1 MQTSA
6 LAPAWDRI
14 DTVLVDMDGT
24 LLDLAFDN
32 FFWLELVPA
41 KYADLHGLSQDE
53 ARRRLTARFQSAVG
67 TLAWYCTDHWSRD
80 LGLDINALKWAH
92 KHRIALLPG
101 AREFLAA
108 VRARGKRLWIVTN
121 AHQETIAVKAE
132 QTGVHALVD
141 LVISSHELSAP
152 KESQQFWR
160 ALRHEQSFDPS
171 RTLLIEDSLPVL
183 AAASAYGVRHT
194 IAIRRP
200 DSRLPPRQIADYPA
214 VDGVAELV

>member
-6 LAPAWDRI
+6 LVPAWDRI

-41 KYADLHGLSQDE
+41 KYADLHGLSADE
-53 ARRRLTARFQSAVG
+53 AQRRLTARFESTVG

-121 AHQETIAVKAE
+121 AHQETIAVKTE

-141 LVISSHELSAP
+141 RVICSHELSAP
-152 KESQQFWR
+152 KESQQFWH
-160 ALRHEQSFDPS
+160 ALQHEQPFDPS
-171 RTLLIEDSLPVL
+171 RTLLIEDSLLVL
-183 AAASAYGVRHT
+183 AAASAYGVRHA

>member
-6 LAPAWDRI
+6 PVPAWDEI

-41 KYADLHGLSQDE
+41 RYADLHGVSAAE
-53 ARRRLTARFQSAVG
+53 ARRRLTARFQSTAG

-80 LGLDINALKWAH
+80 LGLDIMAMKWAH
-92 KHRIALLPG
+92 KHLICFLPG

-121 AHQETIAVKAE
+121 AHRETIAVKVD

-141 LVISSHELSAP
+141 KVICSHELSAP
-152 KESQQFWR
+152 KESLQFWCK
-160 ALRHEQSFDPS
+160 LQEQQPFDPV
-171 RTLLIEDSLPVL
+171 RTLLLEDSLAVL
-183 AAASAYGVRHT
+183 ETASAYGVRHR

-200 DSRLPPRQIADYPA
+200 DSTLPPRQVAGYPA
-214 VDGVAELV
+214 IDGVAELV